1 MNSRVWTPRRSAVHT
16 LIKITSQHRSNR
28 NPLQGSPPVNK
39 FGILATPS
47 TRRWKA
53 DCFRSSQPS
62 FLEFTAKEDL
72 IESEVLVLGNVPQIR
87 VSVSFT
93 VREELSGGFDF
104 VA

>member
-1 MNSRVWTPRRSAVHT
+1 MNSHVWTPRWSAVHT

-53 DCFRSSQPS
+53 SYFCSTQPS
-62 FLEFTAKEDL
+62 FLEFTANEDL
-72 IESEVLVLGNVPQIR
+72 IESEVFVFGNVP
-87 VSVSFT
+87 
-93 VREELSGGFDF
+93 
-104 VA
+104 

>member
-16 LIKITSQHRSNR
+16 LIKITSQDHSNR

-72 IESEVLVLGNVPQIR
+72 VESEVLVLGNVP
-87 VSVSFT
+87 
-93 VREELSGGFDF
+93 
-104 VA
+104 